1 MSILPKGELNNSQL
15 IRLKEP
21 SKTYKIDFENNKI
34 SGFAEGLDAVK
45 QATYLILNTER
56 YEHSIYSWGYGS
68 ELKTLIGMD
77 KAIAENELKRR
88 IKEALLQDDRIE
100 DVDDFIFEYYKDSV
114 LMKFT
119 IFSIYGDF
127 NGEKV
132 VI

>member
-21 SKTYKIDFENNKI
+21 SKTYRVDFKNNKI

-45 QATYLILNTER
+45 QAAYLILNTER
-56 YEHSIYSWGYGS
+56 YEHPIYSWSYGS

-100 DVDDFIFEYYKDSV
+100 DVNDFIFEYYKDSV
-114 LMKFT
+114 LIKFT
-119 IFSIYGDF
+119 IFSIYGEF
-127 NGEKV
+127 NEEKV